1 MVMALLLLPL
11 IAVVVAVL
19 AVPQIMI
26 GFLLIGVAAGL
37 SAAVDKLVSGFW
49 SSRLTG

>member
-1 MVMALLLLPL
+1 M

-37 SAAVDKLVSGFW
+37 STAVDKLFSGFQG
-49 SSRLTG
+49 SPASR